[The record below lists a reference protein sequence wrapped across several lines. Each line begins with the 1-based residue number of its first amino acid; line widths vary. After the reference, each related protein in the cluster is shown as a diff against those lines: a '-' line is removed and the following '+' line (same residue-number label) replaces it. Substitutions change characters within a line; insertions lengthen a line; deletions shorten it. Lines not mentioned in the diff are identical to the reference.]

1 MQIYDRRI
9 STTRRTPVALTY
21 FDRADRVNRPTGHFS
36 MILDRIGH
44 GTAPDTPQAAEL
56 ARL

>member
-9 STTRRTPVALTY
+9 SITRRTPVALTY
-21 FDRADRVNRPTGHFS
+21 FDRADRVNRPTGRFA

-44 GTAPDTPQAAEL
+44 GSAPASPQAAAL